1 MTNTTL
7 PPSSSSNNSSN
18 SSNSNNSKNFAQG
31 LLTNSSRD
39 KILLESGT
47 NEVEMMEFFINNQV
61 FAVNVAKVQSL
72 ILYDEKQLTP
82 LTDAPRYLRGLILI
96 RELSL
101 PLIDLN
107 FVLKIEERKDIA
119 RRIIIVMSFNNLVVA
134 MLVDGV
140 IGISRINWSKFSPIN
155 EYNANTPQM
164 YIGNYIRHGK
174 NILILDCE
182 KIVAEIFPCTNIE
195 HAATIN
201 NVTNKDARSHIKI
214 VHIDDSS
221 TVRSLISKVLK
232 QAGYSSIT
240 SYNNGQEAY
249 ENFKR
254 LHEFIVKND
263 KNINEKIDIIII
275 DIEMPQMDGLTL
287 CRKIRDEFGWTHIP
301 VIMFSSLIDE
311 QMKIKCESVG
321 ATTQVSKPEIHT
333 LISIMDR
340 MMSMQKLKNQNE
352 MAFTV

>member
-1 MTNTTL
+1 MTNTTQITKQ
-7 PPSSSSNNSSN
+7 NSS
-18 SSNSNNSKNFAQG
+18 SKNFLQE
-31 LLTNSSRD
+31 LTSGNSRD

-72 ILYDEKQLTP
+72 ILYDEKQLTL
-82 LTDAPRYLRGLILI
+82 LTDAPKYLRGLILI
-96 RELSL
+96 RDISL

-107 FVLKIEERKDIA
+107 FVLKIEERNDIA

-140 IGISRINWSKFSPIN
+140 LGISRINWSKFSPIN
-155 EYNANTPQM
+155 EYNANSPQM
-164 YIGNYIRHGK
+164 YIGNYIRNGK

-182 KIVAEIFPCTNIE
+182 KIVAEIFPSTNIE
-195 HAATIN
+195 HAATVN
-201 NVTNKDARSHIKI
+201 NVTTKDARSYVKI
-214 VHIDDSS
+214 IHIDDSS

-232 QAGYSSIT
+232 QAGYSSV
-240 SYNNGQEAY
+240 SSFNNGQEAY
-249 ENFKR
+249 DYFKR
-254 LHEFIVKND
+254 LYDYNVKND
-263 KNINEKIDIIII
+263 KNISEKIDIIII

-287 CRKIRDEFGWTHIP
+287 CRKIRDEFGWTSIP
-301 VIMFSSLIDE
+301 VIMFSSLIDD
-311 QMKIKCESVG
+311 QMKLKCESVG

-340 MMSMQKLKNQNE
+340 LMSMQKLKNHDGL
-352 MAFTV
+352 AV